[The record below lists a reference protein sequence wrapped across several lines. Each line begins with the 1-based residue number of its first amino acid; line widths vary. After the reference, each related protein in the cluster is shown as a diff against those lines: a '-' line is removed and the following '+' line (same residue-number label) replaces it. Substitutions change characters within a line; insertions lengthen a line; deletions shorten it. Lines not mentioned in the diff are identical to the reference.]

1 MKRSNIIILAFIVF
15 VVAGILVLF
24 IYTSLHETNPRK
36 DLRKTEIPLS
46 GFKVIV
52 TNENCMKVDIQSAIE
67 NKLIAFSKDDKLNL
81 SDFYHISNDTLYFH
95 KKYDLSNSI
104 QSFVIQCNQVKSI
117 VAEKNNNIY
126 ISDFVSDYLNVTGNN
141 SDIKIGLVALDE
153 STGRGCELKGLKV
166 SLKNRS
172 KLYMNN
178 AKLDTF
184 SFISMRSSVSF
195 WGNNFI
201 NKAKVDLKD
210 NSSFKTTG
218 NDIGIKELEFTSD
231 HSSNYMI
238 KNLPEVD

>member
-15 VVAGILVLF
+15 VVAGMLVLF
-24 IYTSLHETNPRK
+24 IYTSLNETNPRK
-36 DLRKTEIPLS
+36 DLRKKEVPLS
-46 GFKVIV
+46 GFKVIIAD
-52 TNENCMKVDIQSAIE
+52 ENSMKVDIQTGKE
-67 NKLIAFSKDDKLNL
+67 NKLIAYSKDENLKLT
-81 SDFYHISNDTLYFH
+81 DFYHISNDTLYFH

-104 QSFVIQCNQVKSI
+104 QSFVIKCNQVKSI
-117 VAEKNNNIY
+117 VAGKNNDIY
-126 ISDFVSDYLNVTGNN
+126 ISDFISDYLNITGEN
-141 SDIKIGLVALDE
+141 SNIKIGLVALDE
-153 STGRGCELKGLKV
+153 STGRGCQLNGLKIT
-166 SLKNRS
+166 LTGRS
-172 KLYMNN
+172 TFYLNN
-178 AKLDTF
+178 AKLD
-184 SFISMRSSVSF
+184 SFEYYSNQSLVSF